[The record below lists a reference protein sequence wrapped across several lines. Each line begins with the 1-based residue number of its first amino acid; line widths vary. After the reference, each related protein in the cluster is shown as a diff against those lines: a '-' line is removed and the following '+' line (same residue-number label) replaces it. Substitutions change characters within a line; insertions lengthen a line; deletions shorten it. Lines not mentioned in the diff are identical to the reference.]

1 MSAVRGWC
9 PDLFS
14 PMRTGD
20 GLLLRIKPRFGRI
33 DAAACTALAMLA
45 RRHGNGAVEITN
57 RANLQFRGFTETS
70 AAAFAEAA
78 LEHGLAHEHPAL
90 ERRRNILVSPL
101 AGDDPLCAA
110 DTRDLALI
118 LEAALR
124 EPAFAHLPG
133 KFGFLV
139 DGGGVLPLRTV
150 HADIA
155 LRAVPEGWRVEAGD
169 VGLICGGAEAAG
181 IALQLALLVTPGER
195 VSDGAALF
203 ALAGHAAE
211 PIGAPPALPP
221 VAVGPLGTGLFGIG
235 APPGQF
241 DAATLRM
248 LAELSARFGDGV
260 LRLSPFRSI
269 LAGGL
274 GAVGL
279 QAIPSVLSALPI
291 DPADPRLRTAAC
303 IGRPSCTQASVAA
316 PADAARLAPLLL
328 PLLPAGGFLHVSG
341 CDKGCAH
348 PGAAPLVLVGRDG
361 AYDLVRNGRAKDRPV
376 LCGIAPDDLAG
387 TIQRF
392 IECPPP

>member
-1 MSAVRGWC
+1 MSRVRGWC

-14 PMRTGD
+14 PMRSGD

-33 DAAACTALAMLA
+33 DATACNALAMLA
-45 RRHGNGAVEITN
+45 LRHGNGAVEITN
-57 RANLQFRGFTETS
+57 RANLQFRGFSEAS

-78 LEHGLAHEHPAL
+78 LEHGLAHPDPAL
-90 ERRRNILVSPL
+90 ERRRNIMVSPL
-101 AGDDPLCAA
+101 AGDDPLCAP
-110 DTRDLALI
+110 DTRDLALV

-139 DGGGVLPLRTV
+139 DGGGVLPLSSVR
-150 HADIA
+150 ADIA

-169 VGLICGGAEAAG
+169 TGLPCNGSDAAG
-181 IALQLALLVTPGER
+181 IALQLALNLPPGER
-195 VSDGAALF
+195 VSDGTALSARGRLSAA
-203 ALAGHAAE
+203 
-211 PIGAPPALPP
+211 PIDAPDAIPP
-221 VAVGPLGTGLFGIG
+221 KAVGPIGTGLFGVG
-235 APPGQF
+235 AAPGQF
-241 DAATLRM
+241 DAHALRR

-274 GAVGL
+274 DQAGMR
-279 QAIPSVLSALPI
+279 AIPTVLSDLLI

-303 IGRPSCTQASVAA
+303 IGRPSCAQASVAA
-316 PADAARLAPLLL
+316 AADAARLAPLV
-328 PLLPAGGFLHVSG
+328 PQGAVLHVSG

-348 PGAAPLVLVGRDG
+348 PGMTPLVLVGRDG
-361 AYDLVRNGRAKDRPV
+361 GYDLVRNGRAKDQPV